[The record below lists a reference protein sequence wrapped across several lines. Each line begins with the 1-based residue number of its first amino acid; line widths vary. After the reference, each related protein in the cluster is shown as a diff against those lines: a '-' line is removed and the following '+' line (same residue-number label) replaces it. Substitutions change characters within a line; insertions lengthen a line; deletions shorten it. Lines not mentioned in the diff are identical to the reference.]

1 MPPLQC
7 NEWASNKKVMKRER
21 VETPAAPTSPDQ
33 LPANSPPFVMKMI
46 NVTAL
51 SGSKHD
57 PSSRFRIRQFIK
69 PLAELGVKVSEHW
82 PLISRY
88 KIEPLPWL
96 VAGLRVPGLIASRFS
111 DVSWLGRE
119 LISGRFSFE
128 HLAGRKRVFDVDDA
142 IWLPYG
148 RDFSAKIVEHC
159 DGVIAGN
166 RFLANHYEKLGARVW
181 LVPTSVDTDI
191 WQPSNK
197 ERGDNWTIGWMGSS
211 ANLGF
216 LTSIEEPL
224 ADFLAQHPDS
234 RLLIVC
240 DRRPS
245 FKTLAFDFVLWSME
259 DEVRLLN
266 SMDVGLMPLDYS
278 ELARGKCGF
287 KMLSYMA
294 CGIPVVVTPV
304 GVNAEI
310 LQRDDVGF
318 GPQTPSQWFEALT
331 RLHDDHELSARLG
344 QTGRKLVETDY
355 SVAANAGLLADIF
368 REVAVT

>member
-1 MPPLQC
+1 
-7 NEWASNKKVMKRER
+7 
-21 VETPAAPTSPDQ
+21 
-33 LPANSPPFVMKMI
+33 MI
-46 NVTAL
+46 KVTAL
-51 SGSKHD
+51 TGSKYD

-69 PLAELGVKVSEHW
+69 PLNELGVKVSEHW

-96 VAGLRVPGLIASRFS
+96 AAGLRVPGLIASRFS

-142 IWLPYG
+142 IWLPYA
-148 RDFSAKIVEHC
+148 RDFSAEIVEHC

-166 RFLANHYEKLGARVW
+166 RYLAEHYEKLGAKVW
-181 LVPTSVDTDI
+181 LVPTSINTDI

-197 ERGDNWTIGWMGSS
+197 ERSAQWTIGWMGSS
-211 ANLGF
+211 ANLQF
-216 LTSIEEPL
+216 LSAIEEPL
-224 ADFLAQHPDS
+224 ADFLAQHSDS

-240 DRRPS
+240 DRPPS
-245 FKTLAFDFVLWSME
+245 FKKLTCEFVPWTME
-259 DEVRLLN
+259 NEVSLVNR
-266 SMDVGLMPLDYS
+266 MDVGLMPLDDS

-294 CGIPVVVTPV
+294 CALPVIATPV

-310 LQRDDVGF
+310 LLRDEVGVAA
-318 GPQTPSQWFEALT
+318 QTVNQWFDALT
-331 RLHDDHELSARLG
+331 RLHSDHELGARMG
-344 QTGRKLVETDY
+344 QAGRKLVQADY
-355 SVAANAGLLADIF
+355 SVATNARLLAGIF
-368 REVAVT
+368 REVAET